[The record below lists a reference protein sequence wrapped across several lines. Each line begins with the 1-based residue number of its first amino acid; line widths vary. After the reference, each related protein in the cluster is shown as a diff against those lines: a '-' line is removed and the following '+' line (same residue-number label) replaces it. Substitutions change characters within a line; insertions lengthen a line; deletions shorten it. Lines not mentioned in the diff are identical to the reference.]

1 MKYYYQLS
9 EVEQAVIRLKSFYST
24 FRVVANGVEQSTPED
39 INEAFFY
46 LEGSLEDIQ
55 KNLDDSFYKLWE
67 DVRDGSSVEELENA
81 LADEQL
87 ENALADE
94 QSEEVWNHVVENL
107 QINPNISEENT

>member
-24 FRVVANGVEQSTPED
+24 FRVISNGVEHSTTED
-39 INEAFFY
+39 VQEAMFY

-55 KNLDDSFYKLWE
+55 RSLDDSFYKLWE
-67 DVRDGSSVEELENA
+67 DVRDESGVEELENA

-94 QSEEVWNHVVENL
+94 QSEDVWNHVVENL

>member
-24 FRVVANGVEQSTPED
+24 FRVISNGVEHSTTED
-39 INEAFFY
+39 VQEAMFY

-55 KNLDDSFYKLWE
+55 GSLDDSFYKLWE
-67 DVRDGSSVEELENA
+67 DVRDGSSVEELNNA
-81 LADEQL
+81 LT
-87 ENALADE
+87 DE

-107 QINPNISEENT
+107 QINPNNSEEKT